1 MIRSRFVD
9 ALAAML
15 LAATAMAACAS
26 PQPTTQASTATA
38 RPTPRATAVF
48 SPSPT
53 PAALPD
59 LSQAQHT
66 GAPLTPAQE
75 GTGDSQIDLTPIT
88 TGSHVEVRFACSG
101 PTGVKL
107 TDQDGRVL
115 LGTSGCDSHAMYG
128 SDFTSSASDTLVQIT
143 AAPDVSW
150 EFIVFWIM
158 S

>member
-1 MIRSRFVD
+1 MVRSRFAVT
-9 ALAAML
+9 LAAML

-26 PQPTTQASTATA
+26 PQPTNQASTATA
-38 RPTPRATAVF
+38 RPTPSATAVF
-48 SPSPT
+48 LPSPT

-75 GTGDSQIDLTPIT
+75 GTGDSQIDLTAIS

-101 PTGVKL
+101 PTGAQL
-107 TDQDGRVL
+107 TDKDGRLL
-115 LGTSGCDSHAMYG
+115 LGIAGCDSHAIYG

-150 EFIVFWIM
+150 EFIVYWIM